1 MNLRTFYR
9 LFYKH
14 RIKKASIFLKL
25 YIIIVVPLKYLVNIF
40 YFEKKVDLDSYKNNF
55 SNLFAKNLNTLF
67 EHFNSDKGEYFIN
80 QYVQPA
86 KKNKEKINAHGYAKI
101 YETVFISFKEK
112 KINILE
118 IGSFYGNAAAA
129 LYFYFDKANI
139 FSADINPDMFKYKS
153 NRITNFYVDSSSRN
167 SLKNDLIN
175 KKNNFDII
183 IEDASHMLKD
193 QIISLFMLFPLVN
206 PGGYFI
212 VEELD
217 FPETREDM
225 RVDQTKPDLK
235 QILQN
240 ILKNTDF
247 NSIYINDDEKKYFLE
262 NFSSIEIKKGNF
274 NEIAIIKKK

>member
-14 RIKKASIFLKL
+14 RIKKASFFLRIYIFF
-25 YIIIVVPLKYLVNIF
+25 VAPLKYLVNIF
-40 YFEKKVDLDSYKNNF
+40 YFEKKVNLDLYKNNF
-55 SNLFAKNLNTLF
+55 PDLFKKDLNILF

-80 QYVQPA
+80 QYLQPA
-86 KKNKEKINAHGYAKI
+86 KKNKEKIKAHGYAKI
-101 YETVFISFKEK
+101 YETVFTNFKEK
-112 KINILE
+112 NINILE
-118 IGSFYGNAAAA
+118 LGSFYGNAAAA
-129 LYFYFDKANI
+129 LFFYFDKASI

-153 NRITNFYVDSSSRN
+153 NRITNFYIDSSSRN
-167 SLKNDLIN
+167 SLEDDMLS

-193 QIISLFMLFPLVN
+193 QIISLFILFPLVN
-206 PGGYFI
+206 SGGYFI

-225 RVDQTKPDLK
+225 RIDQTKPDLK
-235 QILQN
+235 KILQN

-247 NSIYINDDEKKYFLE
+247 NSIYISDDEKKYFLE
-262 NFSSIEIKKGNF
+262 NYSSIEIKKGNF

>member
-14 RIKKASIFLKL
+14 RIKKASFFLRL
-25 YIIIVVPLKYLVNIF
+25 YIFIVVPLKYLVNIF
-40 YFEKKVDLDSYKNNF
+40 YFEKKVNLDLYKNNF
-55 SNLFAKNLNTLF
+55 PDLENKDLNTLF
-67 EHFNSDKGEYFIN
+67 EHFNSDKGDYFVN
-80 QYVQPA
+80 QYLQPA

-101 YETVFISFKEK
+101 YETVFVNFKERNL
-112 KINILE
+112 NILE

-129 LYFYFDKANI
+129 LYFYFDNANI

-167 SLKNDLIN
+167 SLKNDLIS

-206 PGGYFI
+206 SGGYFI

-225 RVDQTKPDLK
+225 RIDQAKPDLK

-240 ILKNTDF
+240 ILKNIDF

>member
-55 SNLFAKNLNTLF
+55 SNLFTKNLNSLF
-67 EHFNSDKGEYFIN
+67 EHFNSDKGEYFVN

-101 YETVFISFKEK
+101 YETVFIKFKEK

-167 SLKNDLIN
+167 SLKNDLIS

-225 RVDQTKPDLK
+225 RINQTKPDLK

>member
-14 RIKKASIFLKL
+14 RIAKASFFLRL
-25 YIIIVVPLKYLVNIF
+25 YIFIVVPLKYIINVF
-40 YFEKKVDLDSYKNNF
+40 YFEKKVNLDLYKNEF
-55 SNLFAKNLNTLF
+55 SELSKKDLNSLF

-80 QYVQPA
+80 QYLQPA
-86 KKNKEKINAHGYAKI
+86 KKNKNKIEAHGYAKI
-101 YETVFISFKEK
+101 YEEVFNVFKEK
-112 KINILE
+112 NINILE
-118 IGSFYGNAAAA
+118 LGSFYGNAAAA
-129 LYFYFDKANI
+129 LFFYFDKANI
-139 FSADINPDMFKYKS
+139 FSGDINPDMFKYKS
-153 NRITNFYVDSSSRN
+153 NRIKNFYIDSSSRN
-167 SLKNDLIN
+167 SLENDLII

-206 PGGYFI
+206 SGGYFI

-225 RVDQTKPDLK
+225 RINQTKPDLK
-235 QILQN
+235 EILQN
-240 ILKNTDF
+240 ILKNMDF
-247 NSIYINDDEKKYFLE
+247 SSTYIKDEEKKYFLE
-262 NFSSIEIKKGNF
+262 NYSSIEIKKGNF

>member
-14 RIKKASIFLKL
+14 RIKKASFFLKL

-55 SNLFAKNLNTLF
+55 SDLFTKNLNTLF

-86 KKNKEKINAHGYAKI
+86 KKNKEKIDAHGYAKI
-101 YETVFISFKEK
+101 YETVFTNFKEK

-118 IGSFYGNAAAA
+118 LGSFYGNAAAA

-153 NRITNFYVDSSSRN
+153 NRITNFYIDSSSRN
-167 SLKNDLIN
+167 SLKKDLIS

>member
-40 YFEKKVDLDSYKNNF
+40 YFEKKVYLDSYKNNF
-55 SNLFAKNLNTLF
+55 SDLFTKNLNTLF
-67 EHFNSDKGEYFIN
+67 EHFNSDKGEYFVN

-86 KKNKEKINAHGYAKI
+86 KKNKKKIDAHGYAKI
-101 YETVFISFKEK
+101 YEKVFTSFKEK

-118 IGSFYGNAAAA
+118 LGSFYGNAAAA

-167 SLKNDLIN
+167 SLKNDLIS

-193 QIISLFMLFPLVN
+193 QIISLFMLFPLLN

-225 RVDQTKPDLK
+225 RINQTKPDLK

>member
-14 RIKKASIFLKL
+14 RIDKASFFLRL
-25 YIIIVVPLKYLVNIF
+25 YIFIVVPLKYLVNIF
-40 YFEKKVDLDSYKNNF
+40 YFEKRVNLDLYKNNF
-55 SNLFAKNLNTLF
+55 PDLENKDLNTLF
-67 EHFNSDKGEYFIN
+67 EYFNSDKGDYFVN
-80 QYVQPA
+80 QYLQPA

-101 YETVFISFKEK
+101 YETVFVNFKEK
-112 KINILE
+112 NINILE
-118 IGSFYGNAAAA
+118 LGSFYGNAAAA
-129 LYFYFDKANI
+129 LYFYFDNANI

-167 SLKNDLIN
+167 SLKNDLIS

-206 PGGYFI
+206 SGGYFI

-225 RVDQTKPDLK
+225 RIDQTKPDLK

-240 ILKNTDF
+240 ILKNKDF

>member
-14 RIKKASIFLKL
+14 RIAKASFFLRL
-25 YIIIVVPLKYLVNIF
+25 YIFIVVPLKYIINVF
-40 YFEKKVDLDSYKNNF
+40 YFEKKVNLDLYKNEF
-55 SNLFAKNLNTLF
+55 SELSKKDLNSLF

-80 QYVQPA
+80 QYLQPA
-86 KKNKEKINAHGYAKI
+86 KKNKNKIEAHGYAKI
-101 YETVFISFKEK
+101 YEEVFNVFKEK
-112 KINILE
+112 NINILE
-118 IGSFYGNAAAA
+118 LGSFYGNAAAA
-129 LYFYFDKANI
+129 LFFYFDKANI
-139 FSADINPDMFKYKS
+139 FSGDINPDMFKYKS
-153 NRITNFYVDSSSRN
+153 NRIKNFYIDSSSRN
-167 SLKNDLIN
+167 SLENDLIS

-206 PGGYFI
+206 SGGYFI

-225 RVDQTKPDLK
+225 RVNQTKPDLK

-240 ILKNTDF
+240 ILKNIDF

>member
-14 RIKKASIFLKL
+14 RIKKASFFLRL
-25 YIIIVVPLKYLVNIF
+25 YIFIIVPLKYIINIF
-40 YFEKKVDLDSYKNNF
+40 YFEKKVNLDLYKNQI
-55 SNLFAKNLNTLF
+55 SELSKKNLNALF

-80 QYVQPA
+80 QYLQPA
-86 KKNKEKINAHGYAKI
+86 KKNKNKIEAHGYAKI
-101 YETVFISFKEK
+101 YEEIFNVFK
-112 KINILE
+112 KKNINILE
-118 IGSFYGNAAAA
+118 LGSFYGNAAAA
-129 LYFYFDKANI
+129 LFFYFDKANI
-139 FSADINPDMFKYKS
+139 FSGDINPDMFKYKS
-153 NRITNFYVDSSSRN
+153 NRIKNFYIDSSSRN
-167 SLKNDLIN
+167 SLENDLIS

-206 PGGYFI
+206 SGGYFI

-225 RVDQTKPDLK
+225 RVNQTKPDLK

-240 ILKNTDF
+240 ILKSIDF

-274 NEIAIIKKK
+274 NEIAIIQKK

>member
-14 RIKKASIFLKL
+14 RITKASFFLRL
-25 YIIIVVPLKYLVNIF
+25 YIFIVVPIKYIINIF
-40 YFEKKVDLDSYKNNF
+40 YFEKKVNLDLYKNEF
-55 SNLFAKNLNTLF
+55 SELSKKDLNTLF

-80 QYVQPA
+80 QYLQPA
-86 KKNKEKINAHGYAKI
+86 KKNKNKIEAHGYAKI
-101 YETVFISFKEK
+101 YEDVFNVFKEK
-112 KINILE
+112 NINILE
-118 IGSFYGNAAAA
+118 LGSFYGNAAAA
-129 LYFYFDKANI
+129 LFFYFDKANI
-139 FSADINPDMFKYKS
+139 FSGDINPDMFKYKS
-153 NRITNFYVDSSSRN
+153 NRIKNFYIDSSSRN
-167 SLKNDLIN
+167 SLENDLII

-206 PGGYFI
+206 SGGYFI

-225 RVDQTKPDLK
+225 RINQTKPDLK

-240 ILKNTDF
+240 ILKNMDF
-247 NSIYINDDEKKYFLE
+247 SSTYINDEEKKYFLE
-262 NFSSIEIKKGNF
+262 NYYSIEIKKGNF